1 MVDNYENQAPH
12 LINFFNV
19 VKFGLY
25 YVLSFSYNSEVRIVF
40 TSETDAATM
49 YLNLPRIYWYAS
61 PRYYVVAIRSRRSSD
76 ACAVGI
82 TIRARRRASKYIVE
96 PEDLVKPLVEFV
108 GVAVVLDGVNPVE
121 EVNPV
126 EDVVNV
132 GVV

>member
-1 MVDNYENQAPH
+1 M
-12 LINFFNV
+12 
-19 VKFGLY
+19 
-25 YVLSFSYNSEVRIVF
+25 
-40 TSETDAATM
+40 
-49 YLNLPRIYWYAS
+49 
-61 PRYYVVAIRSRRSSD
+61 VAIRSRRSSD

-132 GVV
+132 GVVEGLPVVEVEPVAGVVGGTVMVENVELLIVVEPVDIVDVLVAKL